1 MDMIIKL
8 GRYLLAIPMAIFGL
22 FHLLKPDEV
31 VGAVPT
37 WLPGGVI
44 WVYLIALCLIA
55 AAVSIIMKKKGR
67 LAGTLLAILMLV
79 FVLVV
84 YLPKLMAGDQTSMT
98 GLLKDLAIAG
108 GSLVFASTQP
118 HDD

>member
-8 GRYLLAIPMAIFGL
+8 GRYLLALPMAVFGIL
-22 FHLLKPDEV
+22 NLLKADEN
-31 VGAVPT
+31 VGMVPS
-37 WLPGGVI
+37 WLPGGTI
-44 WVYLIALCLIA
+44 WVYLIGLCLIG

-67 LAGTLLAILMLV
+67 LAGTLLAILMLI
-79 FVLVV
+79 FILTV